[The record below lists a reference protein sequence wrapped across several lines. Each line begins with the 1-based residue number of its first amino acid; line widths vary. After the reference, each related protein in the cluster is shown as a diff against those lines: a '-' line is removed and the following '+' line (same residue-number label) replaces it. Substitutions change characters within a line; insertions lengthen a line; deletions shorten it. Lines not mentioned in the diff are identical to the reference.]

1 MKRII
6 FPLAFIVGIAA
17 AAFSG
22 AHSVAHP
29 LAVAHINAVQSNVAH
44 IN

>member
-17 AAFSG
+17 AALSG
-22 AHSVAHP
+22 VHSVAHP
-29 LAVAHINAVQSNVAH
+29 LAITHIAAVQSSITH
-44 IN
+44 IA